1 MAQGLSK
8 VIKEIKVYE
17 ISDISIAAFL
27 LTRGHKI
34 ENVSK
39 NEKGQYFFTFIE
51 SDKIKKDA
59 LMFLSSEC
67 SVYDNNMRLLRSLL
81 KAC

>member
-1 MAQGLSK
+1 MH
-8 VIKEIKVYE
+8 EIKKDTKMYA

-27 LTRGHKI
+27 LTKGHKI

-39 NEKGQYFFTFIE
+39 NEKGQYFFTFLE
-51 SDKIKKDA
+51 NDQIKKDA

-67 SVYDNNMRLLRSLL
+67 AVYDNNMRLLRSLL
-81 KAC
+81 KAS